1 MIGAMSEISDLTN
14 RLDRL
19 AAQARQKAEP
29 FCSEALTA
37 ASPKRHRTE
46 DKVVQLPIWRDDR
59 RGMPN
64 DLVRSALFT
73 IGNSRQKRVFR
84 KNTVIAALGDVEITY
99 TGEELR
105 QDDEDVFLQLVHLA
119 RLAPLGETVEFTAHA
134 MLKALRW
141 STDSRAYQR
150 LRDSINR
157 LAATGLSVSNRD
169 NGYNGSLV
177 RDFEWKQTN
186 GTSSR
191 AWRVRLE
198 RRIIALF
205 GRVTYTQIDW
215 EQRLKLGNLA
225 KWLHSFYYTHGNP
238 YALKVRTIHALSGST
253 TRDLSKFRQTLRSA
267 LDELAHVGFLED
279 WRIDRRTDLV
289 HVSRVSSK
297 PTLR

>member
-1 MIGAMSEISDLTN
+1 MSETSDLAK

-19 AAQARQKAEP
+19 AAQARQRAESSS
-29 FCSEALTA
+29 SETPTA
-37 ASPKRHRTE
+37 ASPETRRTE
-46 DKVVQLPIWRDDR
+46 EKIVQLPIWREDR

-73 IGNSRQKRVFR
+73 IGNSRQKRSFR
-84 KNTVIAALGDVEITY
+84 KDTVIAALGEVEITY

-157 LAATGLSVSNRD
+157 LAATGLSVSNGE

-177 RDFEWKQTN
+177 RDFEWKQTS
-186 GTSSR
+186 GASSR
-191 AWRVRLE
+191 TWKVRLE
-198 RRIIALF
+198 PRIVALF

-225 KWLHSFYYTHGNP
+225 KWLHSFYYTHATP

-253 TRDLSKFRQTLRSA
+253 TRDLSKFRQTLRAA
-267 LDELAHVGFLED
+267 LEELAKVGFLED
-279 WRIDRRTDLV
+279 WRIEPRTDLV
-289 HVSRVSSK
+289 HVTRVTSK
-297 PTLR
+297 PALR

>member
-1 MIGAMSEISDLTN
+1 MSETSDLAK
-14 RLDRL
+14 RLDLL
-19 AAQARQKAEP
+19 ATQARQRAESSSSGTP
-29 FCSEALTA
+29 TV
-37 ASPKRHRTE
+37 ASPKIRRTE
-46 DKVVQLPIWRDDR
+46 EKIVQLPIWRDDR

-84 KNTVIAALGDVEITY
+84 KDTVIAALGEVEITY

-157 LAATGLSVSNRD
+157 LAATGLSVSND
-169 NGYNGSLV
+169 ENGYNGSLV

-186 GTSSR
+186 GASSR
-191 AWRVRLE
+191 AWKVRLE
-198 RRIIALF
+198 PRIVALF
-205 GRVTYTQIDW
+205 GHVTYTQIDW

-225 KWLHSFYYTHGNP
+225 KWLHSFYYTHANP

-253 TRDLSKFRQTLRSA
+253 TRDLSKFRQILRAA
-267 LDELAHVGFLED
+267 LDELANVGFLEN
-279 WRIDRRTDLV
+279 WRIERRTDLV
-289 HVSRVSSK
+289 HVTRVTSK
-297 PTLR
+297 PALR

>member
-1 MIGAMSEISDLTN
+1 MLETSDLAK

-19 AAQARQKAEP
+19 AAKARQRAESSS
-29 FCSEALTA
+29 SETPTA
-37 ASPKRHRTE
+37 ASPKTISTE
-46 DKVVQLPIWRDDR
+46 ENVVQLPIWREDR

-73 IGNSRQKRVFR
+73 IGNSRQKRSFR
-84 KNTVIAALGDVEITY
+84 KDAVIAALGEVEITY

-157 LAATGLSVSNRD
+157 LAATGLSVSND
-169 NGYNGSLV
+169 ENGYNGSLV

-186 GTSSR
+186 GASSR
-191 AWRVRLE
+191 TWKVRLE
-198 RRIIALF
+198 PRIVALF

-225 KWLHSFYYTHGNP
+225 KWLHSFYYTHASP
-238 YALKVRTIHALSGST
+238 YDLKVQTIHALSGSS
-253 TRDLSKFRQTLRSA
+253 TRDLSKFRQTLRAA
-267 LDELAHVGFLED
+267 LEELAKVGFLED
-279 WRIDRRTDLV
+279 WRIERRTDLV
-289 HVSRVSSK
+289 HVTRVTSK
-297 PTLR
+297 HALR